1 VTTTRKNPSLQ
12 DALGPRFYWLCRC
25 EGFRVD
31 SPEGRFGLVEAVM
44 FRVRPDEPDALIVRA
59 GVLGRRLVIV
69 PIEDVADIAP
79 RRKRV
84 ILRRVPDISAADFV
98 TELRARLRR
107 LAAEGASPQGGLGL
121 RGPLPDRS

>member
-1 VTTTRKNPSLQ
+1 MDRPAVSSLR
-12 DALGPRFYWLCRC
+12 DALGSRYYWLGQC

-44 FRVRPDEPDALIVRA
+44 FRTRPDDPDALIVRA

-79 RRKRV
+79 RRERV
-84 ILRRVPDISAADFV
+84 LLARVPDTSGADFL
-98 TELRARLRR
+98 TELRSRLRR
-107 LAAEGASPQGGLGL
+107 LAAEGSGAGSLRSLPQ
-121 RGPLPDRS
+121 S

>member
-1 VTTTRKNPSLQ
+1 VNGEPTATLA
-12 DALGPRFYWLCRC
+12 DLLGPRFYWLCRS

-31 SPEGRFGLVEAVM
+31 SPEGRLGLVEAVM

-69 PIEDVADIAP
+69 PIEDVADVLP
-79 RRKRV
+79 RRERV
-84 ILRRVPDISAADFV
+84 VLKRVPDLGGADLL

-107 LAAEGASPQGGLGL
+107 LAAEGAAAGIRPVPQPEG
-121 RGPLPDRS
+121 R

>member
-1 VTTTRKNPSLQ
+1 VTTPKTTLTEG
-12 DALGPRFYWLCRC
+12 GPRFYWLCRS

-44 FRVRPDEPDALIVRA
+44 FRVRPDQPDALIVRA

-69 PIEDVADIAP
+69 PIEEVEDVLP
-79 RRKRV
+79 RRQR
-84 ILRRVPDISAADFV
+84 ILLRREPDPTGMDFL

-107 LAAEGASPQGGLGL
+107 LAAESAPTGL
-121 RGPLPDRS
+121 RPIPQPERG

>member
-1 VTTTRKNPSLQ
+1 MNGKPARTLSET
-12 DALGPRFYWLCRC
+12 LGPRFYWLCRS

-31 SPEGRFGLVEAVM
+31 SPEGRLGLVEAVM

-69 PIEDVADIAP
+69 PIEDVADVLP
-79 RRKRV
+79 RKERIV
-84 ILRRVPDISAADFV
+84 LERVPDLAGADLL

-107 LAAEGASPQGGLGL
+107 LAAEGATAGIRPAPQTEGT
-121 RGPLPDRS
+121 